1 MLLGKGIDYFVF
13 INGTNTGNYLG
24 IFLIEGG
31 LISLLLLLIAILIIA
46 KNIYQNYGLVE
57 TLISMFFILL
67 TLVTHS
73 SPFPLLFFL
82 PMIHFLSINNLP
94 NNQKIR

>member
-31 LISLLLLLIAILIIA
+31 LISLLLLLITFFVIA
-46 KNIYQNYGLVE
+46 KNIYQNYGLLE
-57 TLISMFFILL
+57 TLVSMLFILL
-67 TLVTHS
+67 SLMVHS
-73 SPFPLLFFL
+73 SPFPLLFFFTNDTFFV
-82 PMIHFLSINNLP
+82 H
-94 NNQKIR
+94 Q